1 MGTVSSNDVEV
12 GTKRK
17 HKANLNLSKCFE
29 IPEFKKRKG
38 DDEVL
43 MVSNLLKNEFGLAVV
58 ARQHRRR

>member
-29 IPEFKKRKG
+29 IPEFKKR
-38 DDEVL
+38 
-43 MVSNLLKNEFGLAVV
+43 
-58 ARQHRRR
+58 